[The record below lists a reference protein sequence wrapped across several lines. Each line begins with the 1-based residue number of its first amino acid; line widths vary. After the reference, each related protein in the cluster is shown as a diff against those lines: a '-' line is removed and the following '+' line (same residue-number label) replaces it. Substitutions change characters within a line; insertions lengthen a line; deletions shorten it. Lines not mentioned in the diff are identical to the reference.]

1 MATNTERLELR
12 AEKAF
17 IDSVEELATI
27 SQTSKAE
34 IIRRAVNLYAYA
46 VEEAKKGNRLAPLP
60 TSEPIAY

>member
-17 IDSVEELATI
+17 IDSVEELAAI
-27 SQTSKAE
+27 SHTSKAE

-46 VEEAKKGNRLAPLP
+46 VEEAKKGNTLISQPI
-60 TSEPIAY
+60 SEPLSY